1 MNQDEWKEQ
10 SERLMESQEVFVTA
24 VGTMAEIVERLSARL
39 SATDVYLD
47 RSCDAHAARESSMG
61 AQEALLNLVLESLI
75 KIQTTFLASN
85 ATINENSERLDRLL
99 AKVESYIAGRDH
111 EN

>member
-1 MNQDEWKEQ
+1 MNQQWEQ
-10 SERLMESQEVFVTA
+10 QSQRLMESQEAFVNA

-47 RSCDAHAARESSMG
+47 RSYDAHAARVSSMG

-75 KIQTTFLASN
+75 KIQTAFNASN
-85 ATINENSERLDRLL
+85 AAINENSERLDRLL
-99 AKVESYIAGRDH
+99 SKVESYFAGPDL